1 MPKSRSRKKA
11 VYTPPPKPKEVNVS
25 PRWLAP
31 VMVASWIIGVL
42 WISTWYVWQDA
53 PLLGTLREWNLAIGF
68 GFIIFGVILSTRW
81 R

>member
-1 MPKSRSRKKA
+1 
-11 VYTPPPKPKEVNVS
+11 
-25 PRWLAP
+25 
-31 VMVASWIIGVL
+31 VMVTSWILGVG

-68 GFIIFGVILSTRW
+68 GLIIFGVILSTRW